1 MDKLVSGCIR
11 SPQTLIQNFLDN
23 IFQGVEDNI
32 VPIPLHHVVS
42 NRSCLKNKSIS
53 TFFSYL
59 FKYMYL
65 ESENTLVDKY
75 ILIIIRLYHT

>member
-1 MDKLVSGCIR
+1 MLLRMDKLVSGCIR

-53 TFFSYL
+53 TIL
-59 FKYMYL
+59 VICL
-65 ESENTLVDKY
+65 NTC
-75 ILIIIRLYHT
+75 ILNLKTH